1 MPVQFSDNR
10 DEKKKQKQKQKLT
23 VGDGSTRKRFT
34 YKQSKNK

>member
-1 MPVQFSDNR
+1 MPVQFFDNR
-10 DEKKKQKQKQKLT
+10 DEKKKQTQKLT